1 MEEFRLAL
9 KKDHEELRATREGQ
23 EESAEDKAMRER
35 IQNLIG
41 ARMAEAGLEGP
52 VQETEPIEAQQDDTS
67 PSEHAKRTYL
77 DTVIANAQRL
87 ADHNKPQDATLPSDN
102 DLPAQQPDKVL

>member
-1 MEEFRLAL
+1 MNR
-9 KKDHEELRATREGQ
+9 
-23 EESAEDKAMRER
+23 
-35 IQNLIG
+35 
-41 ARMAEAGLEGP
+41 GP

-67 PSEHAKRTYL
+67 PSKHAKRTYL